1 MAIWINFQFTYS
13 TASLIR
19 HYHIPNWEPA
29 NFRRLDNEFIHQIGE
44 EVVEVIQVWKLFKL
58 SVKVSGRISL
68 PFKSNVIECVCRVSN
83 LTTYSFLSP

>member
-1 MAIWINFQFTYS
+1 MAIWINSQFTYS

-19 HYHIPNWEPA
+19 HYHIPNSEPA

-58 SVKVSGRISL
+58 SVKVSGRITWTSKL
-68 PFKSNVIECVCRVSN
+68 NVMKFV
-83 LTTYSFLSP
+83 

>member
-1 MAIWINFQFTYS
+1 MAIWINSQFTYS

-58 SVKVSGRISL
+58 SVRVSGRISWTS
-68 PFKSNVIECVCRVSN
+68 KSNVVKFV
-83 LTTYSFLSP
+83 